1 DIKVKVRYP
10 KNESIRSQDLDS
22 LLIQIPSGEKV
33 PLNTVADYSIEEGFS
48 SIRRIDQRRVINI
61 TADADKSKANL
72 ELIRADL
79 MGNKNEKGSIDKIL
93 ETYPEIKWSFEG
105 EAREQSDIFSSLIQ
119 KTLLAL
125 FIIYALLAIPLKSYI
140 QPIIVMS
147 VIPFGLIG
155 AIGGHF
161 ILNQPVSILSIL
173 GFVALTGVVVNDSL
187 VMIDYINKKR
197 LEGIGIKEAIEE
209 SGVARFRPILLTS
222 LTTFAGLL
230 PILFETSLQAQFLI
244 PMAISLSF
252 GVLFATFITLLLV
265 PAFYTMVNDFLALFN
280 SDSDQ
285 A

>member
-1 DIKVKVRYP
+1 MKVRYP

>member
-1 DIKVKVRYP
+1 
-10 KNESIRSQDLDS
+10 
-22 LLIQIPSGEKV
+22 
-33 PLNTVADYSIEEGFS
+33 
-48 SIRRIDQRRVINI
+48 
-61 TADADKSKANL
+61 
-72 ELIRADL
+72 
-79 MGNKNEKGSIDKIL
+79 
-93 ETYPEIKWSFEG
+93 
-105 EAREQSDIFSSLIQ
+105 
-119 KTLLAL
+119 
-125 FIIYALLAIPLKSYI
+125 
-140 QPIIVMS
+140 MS

-197 LEGIGIKEAIEE
+197 LEGTGIKEAIEQ

-265 PAFYTMVNDFLALFN
+265 PAFYTMVNDFLSLFS

>member
-1 DIKVKVRYP
+1 
-10 KNESIRSQDLDS
+10 
-22 LLIQIPSGEKV
+22 
-33 PLNTVADYSIEEGFS
+33 
-48 SIRRIDQRRVINI
+48 
-61 TADADKSKANL
+61 
-72 ELIRADL
+72 
-79 MGNKNEKGSIDKIL
+79 
-93 ETYPEIKWSFEG
+93 
-105 EAREQSDIFSSLIQ
+105 
-119 KTLLAL
+119 
-125 FIIYALLAIPLKSYI
+125 
-140 QPIIVMS
+140 MS

-197 LEGIGIKEAIEE
+197 LEGVGMKEAIEQ
-209 SGVARFRPILLTS
+209 SGVARFRPISLTS

-265 PAFYTMVNDFLALFN
+265 PAFYTMVNDFLMLFN
-280 SDSDQ
+280 NDSDR